1 MQDFPAYNQCYFIK
15 PLLVTSITDYGLIA
29 SGYCND
35 DNRLSVQHVELDCR
49 VQNDTGQLLL
59 FIHQMSSNALLPHT
73 AADED
78 DVGECKHDVTLTKST
93 TSVDS
98 KAALKP
104 EKAHMV
110 SAPAL
115 NSIAALKST

>member
-1 MQDFPAYNQCYFIK
+1 LPPAI
-15 PLLVTSITDYGLIA
+15 VTMT
-29 SGYCND
+29 
-35 DNRLSVQHVELDCR
+35 
-49 VQNDTGQLLL
+49 TGSQSNTLNSTAECKTTLRQLLL